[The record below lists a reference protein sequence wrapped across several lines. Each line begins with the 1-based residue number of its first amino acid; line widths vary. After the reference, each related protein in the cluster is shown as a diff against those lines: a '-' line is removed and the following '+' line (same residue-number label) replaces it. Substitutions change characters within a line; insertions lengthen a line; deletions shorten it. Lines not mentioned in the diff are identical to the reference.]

1 LTTPPRS
8 LLFAAADERE
18 LLAAALASDADAVV
32 ADLEDSVA
40 EERKAEARAI
50 AGELFATPR
59 KTGERFVRINVV
71 GGPHVAADLAFV
83 AGLQVDALVVPKA
96 TPDAIRAL
104 GDTGPPIVAVVE
116 SAIGL
121 RLAFEIASLPRVR
134 GLQLGANDLAEDL
147 GLESRADAQELL
159 FARSK
164 LVLDAVAAG
173 VAGIFD
179 RVLRSSVAD
188 AVLEEDARFARALGF
203 TGKSTLSL
211 AHDEIL
217 RRVFTRAADV

>member
-1 LTTPPRS
+1 MIASPRS
-8 LLFAAADERE
+8 LLFAAADRRE

-40 EERKAEARAI
+40 DDRKAEARAI

-59 KTGERFVRINVV
+59 KTGARFVRINAV
-71 GGPHVAADLAFV
+71 GGPHTTADLAFV

-96 TPDAIRAL
+96 TTAAIQSL
-104 GDTGPPIVAVVE
+104 GDAGPPIIAVIE
-116 SAIGL
+116 SAVGL
-121 RLAFEIASLPRVR
+121 RSAFEIASLPRVQ

-147 GLESRADAQELL
+147 GLRARPDAQELL

-173 VAGIFD
+173 VSGIFD
-179 RVLRSSVAD
+179 RVLASSVSEA
-188 AVLEEDARFARALGF
+188 ALEEDARFARALGF

-211 AHDEIL
+211 AHVALL
-217 RRVFTRAADV
+217 RRVFAL